1 MRNCGVLKVCQAA
14 IATLISASMVFA
26 YPSAAF
32 ACTGLTLTAE
42 DGAKVYGRTVEWGAF
57 DLKSRLMIVPQGQ
70 EFQSKLSDGAPGMRW
85 TAKYGVVGIDAL
97 EKPVLVDGMNE
108 RGLAVG
114 LFYLPGFTT
123 YQPFLPDAADQ
134 SMGPLDVANYLLTSF
149 ASIDEVRKGIANVRV
164 VAVVE
169 EALGFPAPVHFM
181 VTEPSGKAIVIEY
194 INGKAKI
201 FDNPLGVITNAPNFD
216 WHMTNIRN
224 YINLSPVALPG
235 KKIEN
240 LDFKPLGAGS
250 GMIGLPGDFTPV
262 SRFVR
267 AVAFSK
273 TARPTKNGAETIY
286 EMLRILDSFNVPLA
300 AAVGSCLRCSTKGMR
315 SSTIWTSAADTKNL
329 VYYYHT
335 QHNRRVRLVD
345 LKQIDFADSSKG
357 ITHLKLDRQKEQDVE
372 EIKLIP

>member
-1 MRNCGVLKVCQAA
+1 MRNKGIQKVCQAA

-26 YPSAAF
+26 YPLATF
-32 ACTGLTLTAE
+32 ACTGITLTAQ
-42 DGAKVYGRTVEWGAF
+42 DGTKVYGRTVEWGAF
-57 DLKSRLMIVPQGQ
+57 DLKSRLMIVRQGQ

-149 ASIDEVRKGIANVRV
+149 ASIDEVRKGIAEIRV
-164 VAVVE
+164 VPVVE
-169 EALGFPAPVHFM
+169 PALGFPAPVHFQ
-181 VTEPSGKAIVIEY
+181 VTEAGGKAITIEY
-194 INGKAKI
+194 IDGKLVT

-216 WHMTNIRN
+216 WHMTNLRN
-224 YINLSPVALPG
+224 YVNLSPVSLPG
-235 KKIEN
+235 KKIGE
-240 LDFKPLGAGS
+240 LDFKELGAGS
-250 GMIGLPGDFTPV
+250 GMIGLPGDYTPP

-273 TARPTKNGAETIY
+273 TARPTKDGPETIY
-286 EMLRILDSFNVPLA
+286 EMFRILDSFSVPLGA
-300 AAVGSCLRCSTKGMR
+300 AEGSSLGGGTQRACAARR
-315 SSTIWTSAADTKNL
+315 SGPAYRTRKIACFTITPSTIG
-329 VYYYHT
+329 VC
-335 QHNRRVRLVD
+335 
-345 LKQIDFADSSKG
+345 G
-357 ITHLKLDRQKEQDVE
+357 
-372 EIKLIP
+372 